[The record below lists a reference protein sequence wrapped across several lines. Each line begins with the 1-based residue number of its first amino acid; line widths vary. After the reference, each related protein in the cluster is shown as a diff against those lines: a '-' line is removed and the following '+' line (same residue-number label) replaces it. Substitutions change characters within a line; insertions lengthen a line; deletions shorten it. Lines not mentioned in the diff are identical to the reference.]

1 MTVTSRNHNMTTYK
15 NTGMEQNRFESISI
29 KLASPERIK
38 EWSFG
43 EVTKPETINYRTQR
57 SERNGLFDEK
67 IFGPDRDFECYCGK
81 YRGIRYKGIVCEKC
95 GVEIT
100 RSIVR
105 RERMGHIELATPV
118 SHIWFLK
125 NVPSRISLVMG
136 IPVADL
142 EKVIYFAGY
151 IVTSVSEEEKAR
163 VLRDLDSEFKAKSK
177 SLQDEKA
184 KLALKEL
191 ALATKKDI
199 ESLIPGRVLNEVEFH
214 RSSVKYP
221 TIFEAGI
228 GAEAIYD
235 ILKGIDLKKLLKELE
250 AGFEKAP
257 STEIARLNKRI
268 STIQWMINSS
278 IRPEWMFLIRVPV
291 IPPAIRPMV
300 PLDGGRYAT
309 SDVNDLYRRVINR
322 NNRLKKLKEINAPDV
337 ILRNEKRILQEAVD
351 ALIDNPIRHSSIA
364 GNQSQRR
371 PLKSLSD
378 NLKGK
383 RGLFRQNLLGKRVD
397 YSGRSVIV
405 VGPELKLHQCGL
417 PKHMALE
424 LFKPFIISQL
434 LKKELAYN
442 IPGARRL
449 IEDQIPEVWAILEEV
464 IHGKYVLLNRAPTLH
479 RLGIQA
485 FQPVLIEGNAIQLHP
500 LVCTAFNADF
510 DGDQMAVHV
519 PLSEEAQAEAR
530 LVMAADKNILKPGNG
545 EPTVVAKLL
554 DIVLGSYWMTRIIPG
569 EKGEGSHYSSP
580 NSAIL
585 AYDFDV
591 LDLRAKIHVLPS
603 DTDRYNH
610 FEGKI
615 FETSV
620 GRLLF
625 NAVLPKD
632 YPYVNH
638 EMDRKKVSELIDDLI
653 EHYGI
658 ENIPTIMDKIKNFGF
673 RYATLSGVTWG
684 LTDVKIPE
692 GKKELIEKGR
702 KAVSQVVSQYEE
714 GLLSESERVSR
725 SVEIWQ
731 NIKGEVEKLIPGTLD
746 KKDSVYD
753 MTYSGARG
761 SLGNLNQMAGM
772 KGIIQNVSGE
782 ALEFPITS
790 NYKEGLTPLE
800 YFITTHGSRK
810 GLTDTALNTAK
821 AGYLTRRLFDV
832 AQDEIVTEEDC
843 GAKDGT
849 IIHKKTASGIEMP
862 LSKNIK
868 GRFLAEDVK
877 DEKGET
883 VFKRGHFITK
893 ADAVA
898 IDSLKIESVAVRSPL
913 GCKSTSG
920 VCVKCYGADLGNN
933 KIIELGEAV
942 GTVAAQA
949 IGEPGTQL
957 TMRTFHQGGVA
968 AAAGD
973 ITAGLPRVEEIFE
986 KRKPKNPS
994 VISHIE
1000 GVVTEIKSVGTDRLI
1015 IVAPEAGEV
1024 KGKKLD
1030 NEYVVS
1036 ALRSI
1041 IVRPG
1046 QKVAKGEILTDG
1058 SADLDELFRYAG
1070 REKTENYIIHEVS
1083 KLYELQG
1090 AAVSHKHIELIVR
1103 QMFSRRKVKD
1113 AGGSRFTRGDIIE
1126 VSELVEANAAMKEAG
1141 LEEAKADPVIMGIT
1155 EVSLSRASF
1164 LSAASFQHT
1173 PRVLIQA
1180 AIKGVEDDLVGLKEN
1195 VIIGRLIPAGTSFKG
1210 GYKEKLIW
1218 EAMSKQSKNG

>member
-1 MTVTSRNHNMTTYK
+1 MNHFNA
-15 NTGMEQNRFESISI
+15 ISI

-38 EWSFG
+38 EWSYG

-67 IFGPDRDFECYCGK
+67 IFGPDKDFECYCGK

-105 RERMGHIELATPV
+105 RERMGHIELASPV
-118 SHIWFLK
+118 AHIWFLK

-151 IVTSVSEEEKAR
+151 IVTSINEGEKER
-163 VLRDLDSEFKAKSK
+163 VLRDLDSEFKSKIK
-177 SLQDEKA
+177 SLQDEKSKA
-184 KLALKEL
+184 ALKEL
-191 ALATKKDI
+191 ALATKRDI
-199 ESLIPGRVLNEVEFH
+199 ESLIPGRVLNEVEYH
-214 RSSVKYP
+214 RSSMKYP

-235 ILKGIDLKKLLKELE
+235 ILKKTDLNKLLKDLE
-250 AGFEKAP
+250 ASVEKAP
-257 STEIARLNKRI
+257 ATEMARLNKRM
-268 STIQWMINSS
+268 STVQWMINSK
-278 IRPEWMFLIRVPV
+278 IRPEWMFMIRIPV

-351 ALIDNPIRHSSIA
+351 ALIDNTIRHSSIA

-424 LFKPFIISQL
+424 LFKPFIISEL

-449 IEDQIPEVWAILEEV
+449 IEDAIPEVWAILEEV
-464 IHGKYVLLNRAPTLH
+464 TRGKYVLLNRAPTLH

-545 EPTVVAKLL
+545 EAVLSAKLL
-554 DIVLGSYWMTRIIPG
+554 DIVLGTYWMTRVIPG
-569 EKGEGSHYSSP
+569 EKGEGRYFSSP
-580 NSAIL
+580 NSAIT
-585 AYDFDV
+585 AYDFGIV
-591 LDLRAKIHVLPS
+591 DLRAKITILPS
-603 DTDRYNH
+603 DTERYNG
-610 FEGKI
+610 FEGNKL
-615 FETSV
+615 ETTV
-620 GRLLF
+620 GRILF
-625 NAVLPKD
+625 NVVLPKD
-632 YPYVNH
+632 FPFINH
-638 EMDRKKVSELIDDLI
+638 EMSRKKMTELVDNLI
-653 EHYGI
+653 ERYGI
-658 ENIPTIMDKIKNFGF
+658 ENVPAIMDRIKSFGF
-673 RYATLSGVTWG
+673 KYATQSGTTWG
-684 LTDVKIPE
+684 LTDVKVPE
-692 GKKELIEKGR
+692 GKKSLIEKGR
-702 KAVSQVVSQYEE
+702 AQVGEVLNQYNE
-714 GLLSESERVSR
+714 GLLSEHERIIR

-731 NIKGEVEKLIPGTLD
+731 GVKGEVEKLIPATLSP
-746 KKDSVYD
+746 KDSVYD
-753 MTYSGARG
+753 MTYSEARG
-761 SLGNLNQMAGM
+761 SFGNLNQMAGM
-772 KGIIQNVSGE
+772 KGIIQNVSGD
-782 ALEFPITS
+782 ALEFPIIS

-843 GAKDGT
+843 GTKDGT
-849 IIHKKTASGIEMP
+849 IIHRKTASGIEIP
-862 LSKNIK
+862 LSKNVK
-868 GRFLAEDVK
+868 GRFLAEDLADATGNVIFK
-877 DEKGET
+877 KG
-883 VFKRGHFITK
+883 HLITK
-893 ADAVA
+893 GDAEIVEKSA
-898 IDSLKIESVAVRSPL
+898 VESVHVRSPL
-913 GCKSTSG
+913 GCKSTHG
-920 VCVKCYGADLGNN
+920 ICVKCYGIDLGNN
-933 KIIELGEAV
+933 KVIELGEAV

-968 AAAGD
+968 SAAGD

-986 KRKPKNPS
+986 KRKPKNPA
-994 VISHIE
+994 VVSHLD
-1000 GVVTEIKSVGTDRLI
+1000 GLVSEIKVVGHDRI
-1015 IVAPEAGEV
+1015 IVIAPEAGET

-1030 NEYVVS
+1030 NEYTVS
-1036 ALRSI
+1036 AIRVPLI
-1041 IVRPG
+1041 KVG
-1046 QKVAKGEILTDG
+1046 QEVKKGDILTDG

-1113 AGGSRFTRGDIIE
+1113 AGNSHFTRGDVVE
-1126 VSELVEANAAMKEAG
+1126 LSELTVVNNTLREKG
-1141 LEEAKADPVIMGIT
+1141 LEEAKADAVIMGIT
-1155 EVSLSRASF
+1155 EVSLSRSSF

-1180 AIKGVEDDLVGLKEN
+1180 AIKGVQDELVGLKEN
-1195 VIIGRLIPAGTSFKG
+1195 VIIGRLIPAGTGFKG
-1210 GYKEKLIW
+1210 GYKEQLIC
-1218 EAMSKQSKNG
+1218 EAMSKPSKLG

>member
-1 MTVTSRNHNMTTYK
+1 MSTYK
-15 NTGMEQNRFESISI
+15 NTQPETEQFDLISI

-38 EWSFG
+38 EWSHG

-67 IFGPDRDFECYCGK
+67 IFGPDKDFECYCGK

-105 RERMGHIELATPV
+105 RERMGHIELASPV

-136 IPVADL
+136 IPVSDL

-151 IVTSVSEEEKAR
+151 IVTAVSEEEKAR
-163 VLRDLDSEFKAKSK
+163 VLKDLDSEFKSKSK
-177 SLQDEKA
+177 ALQDEKS

-199 ESLIPGRVLNEVEFH
+199 EALVPGRVLNEVEYH

-228 GAEAIYD
+228 GAEAIYE
-235 ILKGIDLKKLLKELE
+235 ILKNLDLHKLLKQME
-250 AGFEKAP
+250 AEFEHAP
-257 STEIARLNKRI
+257 STEIPRLNKRM
-268 STIQWMINSS
+268 STVQWMINAG
-278 IRPEWMFLIRVPV
+278 IRPEWMFLVRIPV

-351 ALIDNPIRHSSIA
+351 ALIDNTIRHSSIA

-405 VGPELKLHQCGL
+405 VGPDLKLHQCGL

-424 LFKPFIISQL
+424 LFKPFIISEL
-434 LKKELAYN
+434 LKRELSYN

-449 IEDQIPEVWAILEEV
+449 IEDAIPEVWAILEEV
-464 IHGKYVLLNRAPTLH
+464 IRGKYVLLNRAPTLH

-545 EPTVVAKLL
+545 EPVVSAKLL
-554 DIVLGSYWMTRIIPG
+554 DIVLGSFWMTRMIAG
-569 EKGEGSHYSSP
+569 EKGEGRYYSNP
-580 NSAIL
+580 NSAIT
-585 AYDFDV
+585 AYEFGV
-591 LDLRAKIHVLPS
+591 VDLRAKVHVMP
-603 DTDRYNH
+603 TATERYKQ
-610 FEGKI
+610 FDGKI
-615 FETSV
+615 FETTV

-625 NAVLPKD
+625 NGILPPD
-632 YPYVNH
+632 YPFLNH
-638 EMDRKKVSELIDDLI
+638 EMSRKKMSELVDNLI
-653 EHYGI
+653 ERYGI
-658 ENIPTIMDKIKNFGF
+658 ENIPPIMDKIKSFGF
-673 RYATLSGVTWG
+673 RYATVSGVTWG
-684 LTDVKIPE
+684 LGDVKIPE
-692 GKKELIEKGR
+692 GKKAIVEKGR
-702 KAVSQVVSQYEE
+702 KAVNEVISQYQE
-714 GLLSESERVSR
+714 GLLSENERIAR

-731 NIKGEVEKLIPGTLD
+731 GIKSEVEKLIPGTLGL
-746 KKDSVYD
+746 KDSVYD
-753 MTYSGARG
+753 MTYSEARG
-761 SLGNLNQMAGM
+761 SFGNLNQMAGM

-782 ALEFPITS
+782 ALEFPILS
-790 NYKEGLTPLE
+790 CYKEGLTPLE

-832 AQDEIVTEEDC
+832 AQDEIVAEDDC
-843 GAKDGT
+843 GTKEGT

-868 GRFLAEDVK
+868 GRFLAADLV
-877 DEKGET
+877 DAKGT
-883 VFKRGHFITK
+883 LLFKRGHLITK
-893 ADAVA
+893 SDAEIIDKADV
-898 IDSLKIESVAVRSPL
+898 ESTSVRSPL
-913 GCKSTSG
+913 ACKSIHG
-920 VCVKCYGADLGNN
+920 ICVKCYGTDLGNN
-933 KIIELGEAV
+933 KVVELGEAV

-957 TMRTFHQGGVA
+957 TMRTFHAGGIA
-968 AAAGD
+968 SAAGD

-986 KRKPKNPS
+986 KRKPKNPAI
-994 VISHIE
+994 ISHLD
-1000 GVVTEIKSVGTDRLI
+1000 GMVTEIKSVGNDRLI
-1015 IVAPEAGEV
+1015 VIAPEAGEV

-1030 NEYVVS
+1030 NEYTVS
-1036 ALRSI
+1036 ALRAI
-1041 IVRPG
+1041 LVRVG
-1046 QKVAKGEILTDG
+1046 QQVSKGDLLTDG

-1070 REKTENYIIHEVS
+1070 REKCENYIIHEVS

-1113 AGGSRFTRGDIIE
+1113 AGESHFTRGDVIE
-1126 VSELVEANAAMKEAG
+1126 VSDFVETNNMLKEKG
-1141 LEEAKADPVIMGIT
+1141 QEEAKADPVIMGIT

-1180 AIKGVEDDLVGLKEN
+1180 AIKGVEDALIGLKEN
-1195 VIIGRLIPAGTSFKG
+1195 VIIGRLIPAGTSFPG
-1210 GYKEKLIW
+1210 GYKEKLIC
-1218 EAMSKQSKNG
+1218 EAMSKQSKIG